1 MTLLQAARNKRMT
14 NFWSAT
20 VALKSATLHQTST
33 PFILSPSSQLWSSPE
48 KEFGKHFSI
57 TFRFRRN
64 TVYPLV
70 LRKINLDLNVLALI
84 LLSFLSLKLFE
95 VIFIKFWPIRL
106 LENTVFMPKNCFV
119 AAWSSLFVE
128 DK

>member
-20 VALKSATLHQTST
+20 VALKSATLPQTST

-95 VIFIKFWPIRL
+95 VIFIKFWPMRL
-106 LENTVFMPKNCFV
+106 LENTVFMPKK
-119 AAWSSLFVE
+119 LFLGLGLGIFYYE
-128 DK
+128 K